1 MVPLCKYILDG
12 DQQCEQAAI
21 NGGHYC
27 RHHQVVRK
35 SVAAAEAELA
45 PPSLPLIFPTNYA
58 CQVHNYFLIAQA
70 LNEGRINLKTANM
83 LHRLLKSCDAS
94 LKQAALE
101 AAESG
106 EADSSGD
113 LDAEELLG
121 AIDEMKIRLAA
132 SEESEPTRKEPAG
145 EPAPQKRDPREL
157 LRHSRSIGGR
167 GRRR

>member
-1 MVPLCKYILDG
+1 MDTT
-12 DQQCEQAAI
+12 AAI
-21 NGGHYC
+21 TRSSAN
-27 RHHQVVRK
+27 Q
-35 SVAAAEAELA
+35 
-45 PPSLPLIFPTNYA
+45 FPANYA

-101 AAESG
+101 AAERG

-113 LDAEELLG
+113 LDAEQLLG

-132 SEESEPTRKEPAG
+132 SEE
-145 EPAPQKRDPREL
+145 PAPVRNQPTYPAQQKRDPLDL
-157 LRHSRSIGGR
+157 LRHSRGGK
-167 GRRR
+167 GRRKR

>member
-1 MVPLCKYILDG
+1 
-12 DQQCEQAAI
+12 
-21 NGGHYC
+21 
-27 RHHQVVRK
+27 
-35 SVAAAEAELA
+35 
-45 PPSLPLIFPTNYA
+45 
-58 CQVHNYFLIAQA
+58 

-132 SEESEPTRKEPAG
+132 SEEPARVRNESTYPAQQTREPL
-145 EPAPQKRDPREL
+145 DL

-167 GRRR
+167 SRRR